1 MRIFLCVIAILSC
14 GCSPETKTD
23 LPAEDAILDTV
34 STPIEKSTDDS
45 VDSTEGQRSE
55 EQSEPGQPVEDRLPT
70 ADEEYPKVE
79 FTVTASDLIAEYK
92 EDRSAWRKKYNY
104 KPCELTGTV
113 VGYKSS
119 FIQGH
124 SGFSILLEDS
134 GDGIAVTLNEEVP
147 WTRYLPGATITV
159 RGKTKSSGGLE
170 VSNGIVVSA
179 TAGTDLPALTT
190 EDLLQ
195 ATETDRFPDTPGFR
209 RGDWMLFSATVLKRD
224 TEYEET
230 GVLYVGTEAQ
240 PVEIWTAGG
249 SSGNYDH
256 RQCREL
262 APGDEVTFL
271 ARYRVR
277 SDEECIVSPAF
288 LIDPLPKLPRLPS
301 LESRMNA
308 DGLPFD
314 HLIFTADLLGEWQ
327 AADPRALERV
337 VDRNSRYAQTELT
350 GEVAEIVPSEYDE
363 DIMKVHVRNAA
374 GANLQCWVQKRELP
388 DNFKPGSK
396 FAARGALNIELDY
409 AYLNEPEIYPR

>member
-1 MRIFLCVIAILSC
+1 MRIFLCVIAMLSC

-23 LPAEDAILDTV
+23 LPVEDAILDTV
-34 STPIEKSTDDS
+34 STLIEKSTDDS
-45 VDSTEGQRSE
+45 VDSSEGQPSQ
-55 EQSEPGQPVEDRLPT
+55 EQAEPAQPVEDRLPT
-70 ADEEYPKVE
+70 AEEEYPKVE
-79 FTVTASDLIAEYK
+79 FTVTASELISEYI

-195 ATETDRFPDTPGFR
+195 ATETDRFPDTPGLR

-230 GVLYVGTEAQ
+230 GVLYVGTEEQ

-288 LIDPLPKLPRLPS
+288 LMDPLPKLPRLPS

-363 DIMKVHVRNAA
+363 DIMKVHVRNDS